1 VHSSSPG
8 GSSAE
13 GWDSPRK
20 RPGPSVP
27 VVTTLAGA
35 SRTGSAHLA
44 AQLSAPVRRL
54 MRTGVAGAGLMVA
67 ATLLALA
74 WANSPWADSYDRLWR
89 TELSVRFG
97 SAGIGMNLQ
106 HWVND
111 GLMVFFFFLIGME
124 VRRELSMGELVQRSR
139 LTVPALAAVAGL
151 VLPALI
157 YLAINAGGEGAVG
170 WGIPMATDTA
180 FVLGALALFG
190 RNCPIQLRV
199 FLLSLS
205 VVDDIG
211 ALSAI
216 AIFYSDEID
225 VVALGIAGLCVLA
238 FVGLSRMQVW
248 RGPAYFA
255 VGAVMWVAMY
265 ESGVHATIG
274 GVVLGLLVS
283 AYPPRRAEVERAGS
297 LARAFRQSPEPGLAR
312 EAKLSVERAISPN
325 ERIGAVLV
333 PWSSYVVV
341 PVFALAN
348 AGVRIDGALLE
359 RALTSPV
366 TIGVFVGLAVGKL
379 LGVGVAAT
387 LVVRLRLGVL
397 PPGVSLGSV
406 WSGAALTG
414 LGFTVSLFVTD
425 LAFDDA
431 QLREEATI
439 GILAAAVVSAA
450 LGALFFR
457 LLGRGGGAPERPTR
471 LDPPVDPAVDH
482 IRGPVDAPLTL
493 VEYGDMECPFCGRA
507 TGVVAELR
515 GRFGDDLRYVFR
527 HLPLPEVHPHAQLAA
542 EAVEAAGAQDA
553 FWGMHDRLFAHQDE
567 LDAPGLLEHAAAL
580 GLDLERFA
588 RELGDG
594 TYGQRVRDDV
604 AGAEAS
610 GVEGTPTFFVNGVRH
625 QGRSGTD
632 ELAAALLRTDPRGTP
647 IERSP
652 AAPARDAG
660 GRPPVPFS
668 PPARLPAVEG
678 LAETPDLTGASPRLD
693 PRQLA
698 VLRRAGRRRTT
709 TAGEVLVQG
718 GASEW
723 DFVVVLGGTVAV
735 VEDPAPGDGGRQH
748 VVSVVGP
755 NRFLGGLNM
764 LAGQRAVRSVIVAE
778 PGAVVTL
785 TVQRLREVMANDRE
799 LADVIMRAFLLRR
812 AMLIGRASGLR
823 VVGDPRWPA
832 SAALQAV
839 LTEHGIAHQ
848 WLDPAEDE
856 AARAMLAEIDA
867 LAEARPVVVASDGR
881 VLVDPGTDDLL
892 RAAGP
897 DRVG

>member
-1 VHSSSPG
+1 
-8 GSSAE
+8 
-13 GWDSPRK
+13 
-20 RPGPSVP
+20 
-27 VVTTLAGA
+27 VTTLAGA
-35 SRTGSAHLA
+35 SRPGSAHLA

-54 MRTGVAGAGLMVA
+54 MRSGVAGAGLMVA
-67 ATLLALA
+67 ATIVALA
-74 WANSPWADSYDRLWR
+74 WANSPWADSYDRLWH
-89 TELSVRFG
+89 TELAVRFG
-97 SAGIGMNLQ
+97 SSEIAMDLQ

-151 VLPALI
+151 VLPTLI
-157 YLAINAGGEGAVG
+157 YLAVNAGGEGAVG

-225 VVALGIAGLCVLA
+225 FVALGIAALCVLA
-238 FVGLSRMQVW
+238 FIGLSRMQVW

-312 EAKLSVERAISPN
+312 EAKLSVERAVSPN

-333 PWSSYVVV
+333 PWSSYLVV

-359 RALTSPV
+359 RAITSPV

-379 LGVGVAAT
+379 LGVGLAAT
-387 LVVRLRLGVL
+387 LAARLRPGAL
-397 PPGVSLGSV
+397 PPGVNLGSV
-406 WSGAALTG
+406 WSGAALCG

-425 LAFDDA
+425 LAFDDET
-431 QLREEATI
+431 LREEATV

-457 LLGRGGGAPERPTR
+457 VLGRGGAAPERAVL
-471 LDPPVDPAVDH
+471 LDPPVDAAVDH
-482 IRGPVDAPLTL
+482 VRGPVDAPLTL

-507 TGVVAELR
+507 TGVVSELR

-527 HLPLPEVHPHAQLAA
+527 HLPLLEVHPHAQLAA
-542 EAVEAAGAQDA
+542 EAVEAAGAQGA
-553 FWGMHDRLFAHQDE
+553 FWAMHDRLFAHQDD
-567 LDAPGLLEHAAAL
+567 LDAPALLEHAAAL

-594 TYGQRVRDDV
+594 THGQRIRDDV
-604 AGAEAS
+604 VGAEAS
-610 GVEGTPTFFVNGVRH
+610 GVQGTPTFFVNGLRH
-625 QGRSGTD
+625 EGRAGTD

-647 IERSP
+647 TERA
-652 AAPARDAG
+652 AAPAEATGPRQPG
-660 GRPPVPFS
+660 PLS
-668 PPARLPAVEG
+668 PPARLPAVVG
-678 LAETPDLTGASPRLD
+678 LAETPDENGSSPRLSA
-693 PRQLA
+693 RQLS

-709 TAGEVLVQG
+709 SAGEVLVQG
-718 GASEW
+718 GSSDW
-723 DFVVVLGGTVAV
+723 DFVVVLEGTVAV
-735 VEDPAPGDGGRQH
+735 VEDGLPADGAEQDGSGPR

-755 NRFLGGLNM
+755 GRFLGGLNM
-764 LAGQRAVRSVIVAE
+764 LAGQRSVRSVVVAE
-778 PGAVVTL
+778 PGAVLTL
-785 TVQRLREVMANDRE
+785 SVGRLREVMAADRE
-799 LADVIMRAFLLRR
+799 LSDLIMRAFLLRR
-812 AMLIGRASGLR
+812 AMLIGRATGLR
-823 VVGDPRWPA
+823 VLGDRRWPA
-832 SAALQAV
+832 SAELQAV
-839 LTEHGIAHQ
+839 LAEHRIAHQ

-856 AARAMLAEIDA
+856 AARTMLEEI
-867 LAEARPVVVASDGR
+867 EPPEPSRPVVLAADGR
-881 VLVDPGTDDLL
+881 VLLAPTADELV
-892 RAAGP
+892 RAAGGT
-897 DRVG
+897 RVG

>member
-1 VHSSSPG
+1 
-8 GSSAE
+8 
-13 GWDSPRK
+13 
-20 RPGPSVP
+20 
-27 VVTTLAGA
+27 VTTLAGA
-35 SRTGSAHLA
+35 SRAGSAHLA

-54 MRTGVAGAGLMVA
+54 MRSGVAGAGLMVA

-74 WANSPWADSYDRLWR
+74 WANSPWADSYDRLWH
-89 TELSVRFG
+89 TEMSVRFG
-97 SAGIGMNLQ
+97 SAEIGMSLQ

-151 VLPALI
+151 VLPALL

-190 RNCPIQLRV
+190 RNTPIQLRV

-225 VVALGIAGLCVLA
+225 FIALSIAGLCVFA
-238 FVGLSRMQVW
+238 FIGLSRMQVW

-297 LARAFRQSPEPGLAR
+297 LARAFRQSPEPSLAR

-379 LGVGVAAT
+379 IGVGLAAT
-387 LVVRLRLGVL
+387 LAVRLRMGAL
-397 PPGVSLGSV
+397 PPGVGLGSV
-406 WSGAALTG
+406 WSGAALCG

-425 LAFDDA
+425 LAFDDEA
-431 QLREEATI
+431 LREEATV

-457 LLGRGGGAPERPTR
+457 LVGRGSGAPERPLT
-471 LDPPVDPAVDH
+471 LEPPVDPAVDH
-482 IRGPVDAPLTL
+482 VRGPVDAPLTL

-507 TGVVAELR
+507 TGVVSELR
-515 GRFGDDLRYVFR
+515 NRFGDELRYVFR
-527 HLPLPEVHPHAQLAA
+527 HLPLVEVHPHAQLAA
-542 EAVEAAGAQDA
+542 EAVEAAGAQGR
-553 FWGMHDRLFAHQDE
+553 FWEMHDKLFAHQDDLE
-567 LDAPGLLEHAAAL
+567 APDLLDYASAL

-594 TYGQRVRDDV
+594 TYAQRIRDDV

-625 QGRSGTD
+625 VGRAGTD
-632 ELAAALLRTDPRGTP
+632 ELAAALLRTDLRGTP
-647 IERSP
+647 VERSVSPP
-652 AAPARDAG
+652 APGR
-660 GRPPVPFS
+660 RPPAPLS

-678 LAETPDLTGASPRLD
+678 LAETPDPSGASPRLD
-693 PRQLA
+693 ARQLA

-709 TAGEVLVQG
+709 SKGEVLVQG
-718 GASEW
+718 GSSEW
-723 DFVVVLGGTVAV
+723 DFIAVIEGTVAV
-735 VEDPAPGDGGRQH
+735 LEDPEPGDGDQPR
-748 VVSVVGP
+748 VVMVAGP
-755 NRFLGGLNM
+755 GRFLGGLNM
-764 LAGQRAVRSVIVAE
+764 LAGQRAVRTVVAAA
-778 PGAVVTL
+778 PGTVVTL
-785 TVQRLREVMANDRE
+785 SVQRLRDVMAADRE

-812 AMLIGRASGLR
+812 AMLIGQASGLR

-832 SAALQAV
+832 SARLQA
-839 LTEHGIAHQ
+839 LLDEHGVAHQ
-848 WLDPAEDE
+848 WLDPAEND
-856 AARAMLAEIDA
+856 AARAMLAENDA
-867 LAEARPVVVASDGR
+867 LEEARPVVVASDGR
-881 VLVDPGTDDLL
+881 VLVDPGADELL
-892 RAAGP
+892 QAAGA
-897 DRVG
+897 DRSS

>member
-1 VHSSSPG
+1 M
-8 GSSAE
+8 
-13 GWDSPRK
+13 
-20 RPGPSVP
+20 
-27 VVTTLAGA
+27 TGA
-35 SRTGSAHLA
+35 SRTRSAHLP

-54 MRTGVAGAGLMVA
+54 MSSGVAGAGLMVV
-67 ATLLALA
+67 ATVVALV
-74 WANSPWADSYDRLWR
+74 WANSPWGAAYDELWHS
-89 TELSVRFG
+89 EFAVRFG
-97 SAGIGMNLQ
+97 TNEIAMDLQ

-139 LTVPALAAVAGL
+139 LTAPALAAVAGL
-151 VLPALI
+151 VVPALI

-180 FVLGALALFG
+180 FVLGALAVFG
-190 RNCPIQLRV
+190 QHAPIQLRV

-216 AIFYSDEID
+216 AIFYSEEID
-225 VVALGIAGLCVLA
+225 LVALGIAALCVLA
-238 FVGLSRMQVW
+238 FIGLSRMQVW

-255 VGAVMWVAMY
+255 VGAVMWVAMHA
-265 ESGVHATIG
+265 SGVHATIG

-297 LARAFRQSPEPGLAR
+297 LARAFRQSPEAALAR

-348 AGVRIDGALLE
+348 AGVRIDGDLLE

-366 TIGVFVGLAVGKL
+366 TIGVFLGLAVGKL
-379 LGVGVAAT
+379 LGVGLAAT
-387 LVVRLRLGVL
+387 LVVRLRLGAL
-397 PPGVSLGSV
+397 PPGVNLGSV

-425 LAFDDA
+425 LAFDDER
-431 QLREEATI
+431 LREEATV
-439 GILAAAVVSAA
+439 GILAAAVVSTV
-450 LGALFFR
+450 LGAVFFR
-457 LLGRGGGAPERPTR
+457 LLGRGGGRPERP
-471 LDPPVDPAVDH
+471 LLLQPPVDPAVDH
-482 IRGPVDAPLTL
+482 IRGRADAPLTL

-515 GRFGDDLRYVFR
+515 ERFGDDLRYVFR
-527 HLPLPEVHPHAQLAA
+527 HLPLVDVHPHAQLAA
-542 EAVEAAGAQDA
+542 EAVEAAGAQGK
-553 FWGMHDRLFAHQDE
+553 FWQMHDKLFAHQDALE
-567 LDAPGLLEHAAAL
+567 GPDLLDHASAL

-594 TYGQRVRDDV
+594 THAQRIRDDV

-625 QGRSGTD
+625 TGRAGTD
-632 ELAAALLRTDPRGTP
+632 ELAAALLRSDPRGTP
-647 IERSP
+647 VERSVAEP
-652 AAPARDAG
+652 APRV
-660 GRPPVPFS
+660 RPPSPVT

-678 LAETPDLTGASPRLD
+678 LEETVDPTGGSPRLD
-693 PRQLA
+693 ERQLA
-698 VLRRAGRRRTT
+698 VLRRAGRRRRT

-723 DFVVVLGGTVAV
+723 DFVVVLEGTAAV
-735 VEDPAPGDGGRQH
+735 LEEPDPASGHPPRP
-748 VVSVVGP
+748 VTVVGP
-755 NRFLGGLNM
+755 GRFLGGLNM
-764 LAGQRAVRSVIVAE
+764 LAGQRAVRTVVAAT
-778 PGAVVTL
+778 PGVVVTL
-785 TVQRLREVMANDRE
+785 SVERLREVMAGDRE

-812 AMLIGRASGLR
+812 AMLIGKASGMR
-823 VVGDPRWPA
+823 VVGDPAWPA
-832 SAALQAV
+832 SSRLRAV
-839 LTEHGIAHQ
+839 LDEHGVTYD
-848 WLDPAEDE
+848 WLDPAENE
-856 AARAMLAEIDA
+856 AARAMLAENDA
-867 LAEARPVVVASDGR
+867 LDEERPVVVAPDGR
-881 VLVDPGTDDLL
+881 VLVDPDREQLL
-892 RAAGP
+892 RAAGV

>member
-1 VHSSSPG
+1 M
-8 GSSAE
+8 
-13 GWDSPRK
+13 
-20 RPGPSVP
+20 
-27 VVTTLAGA
+27 TTLAGA

-44 AQLSAPVRRL
+44 AQLSTPARRV
-54 MRTGVAGAGLMVA
+54 MRSGVAGAGLMVA
-67 ATLLALA
+67 ATLVALA
-74 WANSPWADSYDRLWR
+74 WANSPWSESYDQLWH
-89 TELSVRFG
+89 TELALRFG
-97 SAGIGMNLQ
+97 NRQIAMDLQ

-151 VLPALI
+151 VVPSLL
-157 YLAINAGGEGAVG
+157 YLAINAGGDGAVG

-190 RNCPIQLRV
+190 QHTPIQLRV

-225 VVALGIAGLCVLA
+225 GIALGIAALCVLA
-238 FVGLSRMQVW
+238 FIGLSRMQVW

-283 AYPPRRAEVERAGS
+283 AYPPRRSEVERAGS
-297 LARAFRQSPEPGLAR
+297 LARAFRQSPEPALAR

-341 PVFALAN
+341 PIFALAN
-348 AGVRIDGALLE
+348 AGVGLDGALLE

-379 LGVGVAAT
+379 VGIGLAAT
-387 LVVRLRLGVL
+387 LAVRLRLGVL
-397 PPGVSLGSV
+397 PPGVTLGHA

-425 LAFDDA
+425 LAFDDER
-431 QLREEATI
+431 LREEATV
-439 GILAAAVVSAA
+439 GILAAAVVSTAI
-450 LGALFFR
+450 GALFFR
-457 LLGRGGGAPERPTR
+457 VLGRRSSAPERPVE

-482 IRGPVDAPLTL
+482 VRGPVDAPLTL

-507 TGVVAELR
+507 TGVVSELR
-515 GRFGDDLRYVFR
+515 ARFGDDLRYVFR
-527 HLPLPEVHPHAQLAA
+527 HLPLVELHPHAQLAA
-542 EAVEAAGAQDA
+542 EAAEAAGAQGR
-553 FWGMHDRLFAHQDE
+553 FWEMHDKLFAHQDE
-567 LDAPGLLEHAAAL
+567 LEAPDLLDHASAL
-580 GLDLERFA
+580 GLDLQRFA

-594 TYGQRVRDDV
+594 THAQRIRDDV

-610 GVEGTPTFFVNGVRH
+610 GVEGTPTFFVNGIRH
-625 QGRSGTD
+625 TGRAGTE
-632 ELAAALLRTDPRGTP
+632 ELAAALVRTDPRGAP
-647 IERSP
+647 LERSGGDPVP
-652 AAPARDAG
+652 APRS
-660 GRPPVPFS
+660 RPPSPLS

-678 LAETPDLTGASPRLD
+678 LAETPDPIGASPRLD
-693 PRQLA
+693 DRQLA

-709 TAGEVLVQG
+709 TVGEVLVQG

-723 DFVVVLGGTVAV
+723 DFVVVLEGRVAV
-735 VEDPAPGDGGRQH
+735 VEDPEPGDGDEPR
-748 VVSVVGP
+748 VVMVAGP
-755 NRFLGGLNM
+755 GRFLGGLNM
-764 LAGQRAVRSVIVAE
+764 LAGQRAVRTVVVAA
-778 PGAVVTL
+778 PGVVVTL
-785 TVQRLREVMANDRE
+785 SVQRLREVMSADRE
-799 LADVIMRAFLLRR
+799 LADLIMRSFLLRR
-812 AMLIGRASGLR
+812 AMLIGQATGLR
-823 VVGDPRWPA
+823 VVGDRSWSA

-839 LTEHGIAHQ
+839 LDEHGIAHQ
-848 WLDPAEDE
+848 WLDPVENE
-856 AARAMLAEIDA
+856 AARAVLAENDA
-867 LAEARPVVVASDGR
+867 LEEERPVVVAPDGR
-881 VLVDPGTDDLL
+881 VLVDPGRDELL
-892 RAAGP
+892 RAAGV

>member
-1 VHSSSPG
+1 M
-8 GSSAE
+8 
-13 GWDSPRK
+13 
-20 RPGPSVP
+20 
-27 VVTTLAGA
+27 TTTAGV

-44 AQLSAPVRRL
+44 AQLSVPVRRL
-54 MRTGVAGAGLMVA
+54 MSSGVAGAGLMVA

-74 WANSPWADSYDRLWR
+74 WANSPWADAYDRLWR
-89 TELSVRFG
+89 TELAVRFG
-97 SAGIGMNLQ
+97 SAGIAMDLQ
-106 HWVND
+106 EWVNS

-157 YLAINAGGEGAVG
+157 FLAINAGGDGAVG

-190 RNCPIQLRV
+190 RGTPIQLRV

-216 AIFYSDEID
+216 AVFYSDRID
-225 VVALGIAGLCVLA
+225 LVALGVAGLCVLA
-238 FVGLSRMQVW
+238 FVGLSRLQVW

-265 ESGVHATIG
+265 RSGVHPTIG

-297 LARAFRQSPEPGLAR
+297 LTRAFRQSPGPALAR

-366 TIGVFVGLAVGKL
+366 TIGVFVGLTVGKL
-379 LGVGVAAT
+379 LGVGLAAT
-387 LVVRLRLGVL
+387 LAVRLRIGVL
-397 PPGVSLGSV
+397 PPGVGLGGV
-406 WSGAALTG
+406 WSGAALAG

-425 LAFDDA
+425 LAFADEA
-431 QLREEATI
+431 LREEATV
-439 GILAAAVVSAA
+439 GILAAAVVSTA
-450 LGALFFR
+450 LGAAFFR
-457 LLGRGGGAPERPTR
+457 LLGRGPGAPERPVL
-471 LDPPVDPAVDH
+471 LDPPVDPSVDH
-482 IRGPVDAPLTL
+482 VRGPVDAPLTL

-507 TGVVAELR
+507 TGVLGELR
-515 GRFGDDLRYVFR
+515 DRFGDDLRYVFR
-527 HLPLPEVHPHAQLAA
+527 HLPLVEVHPHAQLAA
-542 EAVEAAGAQDA
+542 EAVEAAGAQGR
-553 FWGMHDRLFAHQDE
+553 FWEMHDTLFAHQDDLE
-567 LDAPGLLEHAAAL
+567 APDLLHYASVL

-588 RELGDG
+588 RELGNG
-594 TYGQRVRDDV
+594 TYAQRIRDDV
-604 AGAEAS
+604 AGAEAG
-610 GVEGTPTFFVNGVRH
+610 GVQGTPTFFVNGVRH
-625 QGRSGTD
+625 TGRGGTE
-632 ELAAALLRTDPRGTP
+632 ELAAALLLSDPRGTAV
-647 IERSP
+647 ERSP
-652 AAPARDAG
+652 AHPSSAPGA
-660 GRPPVPFS
+660 RPPAPLS
-668 PPARLPAVEG
+668 PPVRLPAVEG
-678 LAETPDLTGASPRLD
+678 LGESPDPSGASPRLD
-693 PRQLA
+693 DGQLA
-698 VLRRAGRRRTT
+698 ALRRAGRRRS
-709 TAGEVLVQG
+709 TARGEVLVHS
-718 GASEW
+718 GAGEW
-723 DFVVVLGGTVAV
+723 DFVVVLEGTVAV
-735 VEDPAPGDGGRQH
+735 VEDPDPGDGGEPR

-755 NRFLGGLNM
+755 GRFLGGLNM
-764 LAGQRAVRSVIVAE
+764 LAGQRAVRSVVAAE
-778 PGAVVTL
+778 PGVVVTL
-785 TVQRLREVMANDRE
+785 TVGRLRELMSVDRG

-812 AMLIGRASGLR
+812 AMLIGRATGLR
-823 VVGDPRWPA
+823 VVGDPSWPA

-839 LTEHGIAHQ
+839 LGEHAIVHQ
-848 WLDPAEDE
+848 WLDPVESE
-856 AARAMLAEIDA
+856 AARAMLAENDA
-867 LAEARPVVVASDGR
+867 LDEQRPVVVAPDGR
-881 VLVDPGTDDLL
+881 VLVDPGRDDLL
-892 RAAGP
+892 RVAGV

>member
-1 VHSSSPG
+1 M
-8 GSSAE
+8 
-13 GWDSPRK
+13 
-20 RPGPSVP
+20 
-27 VVTTLAGA
+27 TTLAGG

-44 AQLSAPVRRL
+44 AQFSAPVRRL
-54 MRTGVAGAGLMVA
+54 MRSGVAGAGLMVA
-67 ATLLALA
+67 ATLVALI
-74 WANSPWADSYDRLWR
+74 WANSPWAGSYERLWD
-89 TELSVRFG
+89 TELALRFG
-97 SAGIGMNLQ
+97 SAEIAMDLQ

-124 VRRELSMGELVQRSR
+124 VRRELSMGELVQRNR

-151 VLPALI
+151 VIPALL
-157 YLAINAGGEGAVG
+157 YLAINAGGDGAVG

-190 RNCPIQLRV
+190 RNTPVQLRV

-225 VVALGIAGLCVLA
+225 PVALGVAALCVVA

-265 ESGVHATIG
+265 ESGVPATIG
-274 GVVLGLLVS
+274 GVILGLLVS

-297 LARAFRQSPEPGLAR
+297 LARAFRQSPEPALAR

-348 AGVRIDGALLE
+348 AGVRIDGALAE
-359 RALTSPV
+359 RALSSPV

-379 LGVGVAAT
+379 LGVGLAAT
-387 LVVRLRLGVL
+387 LAVRTRLGVL
-397 PPGVSLGSV
+397 PPGISLGSV

-425 LAFDDA
+425 LAFDDEA
-431 QLREEATI
+431 LREEATI
-439 GILAAAVVSAA
+439 GILAAAVVSTA

-457 LLGRGGGAPERPTR
+457 LLGRGGGPPERPVL

-482 IRGPVDAPLTL
+482 VRGPVDAPLTL
-493 VEYGDMECPFCGRA
+493 VEFGDMECPFCGRA
-507 TGVVAELR
+507 TGVVSELR
-515 GRFGDDLRYVFR
+515 NRFGDDLRYVFR
-527 HLPLPEVHPHAQLAA
+527 HLPLVEVHPHAQLAA
-542 EAVEAAGAQDA
+542 EAVEAAGAQGK
-553 FWGMHDRLFAHQDE
+553 FWEMHDTLFASQDDLE
-567 LDAPGLLEHAAAL
+567 APDLLDHASAL

-594 TYGQRVRDDV
+594 TYAQHIRDDV
-604 AGAEAS
+604 AGGEAS

-625 QGRSGTD
+625 TGRAGTD

-647 IERSP
+647 AERSQ
-652 AAPARDAG
+652 AAPAPG
-660 GRPPVPFS
+660 SRPPAPLS
-668 PPARLPAVEG
+668 PPARLPAVDG
-678 LAETPDLTGASPRLD
+678 LSETADLSGASPRLD
-693 PRQLA
+693 DRQLA
-698 VLRRAGRRRTT
+698 VLRRAGRRRST
-709 TAGEVLVQG
+709 TAGEVLVRG
-718 GASEW
+718 GAGEW
-723 DFVVVLGGTVAV
+723 DFVVVLEGTVAV
-735 VEDPAPGDGGRQH
+735 VEDPEPDDGGEQH

-755 NRFLGGLNM
+755 GRFLGGLNM
-764 LAGQRAVRSVIVAE
+764 LAGQRAVRSVVVAE
-778 PGAVVTL
+778 PGVVVTL
-785 TVQRLREVMANDRE
+785 TLRRLREVMAADRE
-799 LADVIMRAFLLRR
+799 LADLIMRAFLLRR
-812 AMLIGRASGLR
+812 AMLIGRASALR
-823 VVGDPRWPA
+823 VVGDPQWPA
-832 SAALQAV
+832 SARLRQ
-839 LTEHGIAHQ
+839 LMDEHGLAHE
-848 WLDPAEDE
+848 WLDPAENE
-856 AARAMLAEIDA
+856 AARAVLAENDA
-867 LAEARPVVVASDGR
+867 LAQARPVVVAPDGR
-881 VLVDPGTDDLL
+881 VLIDPGPDDLL
-892 RAAGP
+892 GTVRPGP
-897 DRVG
+897 T